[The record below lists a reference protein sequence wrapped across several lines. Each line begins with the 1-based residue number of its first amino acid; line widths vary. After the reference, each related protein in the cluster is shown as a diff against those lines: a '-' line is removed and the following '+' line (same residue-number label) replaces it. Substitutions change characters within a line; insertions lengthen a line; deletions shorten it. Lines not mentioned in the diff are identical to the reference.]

1 MASAPFSPV
10 LRYIHRLAAGQ
21 ASHLTDS
28 ELLDRFA
35 EGHDE
40 EAFAALVHRHG
51 RLVLG
56 SCRRVVQD
64 WHAAEDCFQA
74 VFLVLTMKA
83 RTLSRTESL
92 GPWLHGVA
100 LRVALKA
107 KTQATTRRNIEQKT
121 AVNSED
127 DQRDGLI
134 WRDLR
139 PVLDNAIAG
148 LATKY
153 RIPFV
158 LCYLQGRTVAEI
170 ARELGQPKGTV
181 AAQLARAREQLR
193 HRLVRRGITLSV
205 AGLTFALTESMAPAS
220 VPPALAAKTIKSAGL
235 VAAGRAAV
243 ATFIPNQTATLMEG
257 AMRSMF
263 LTKLKVVG
271 TLAVVALGSALF
283 GYHALA
289 AEQPQEKA
297 KAKVATTATKPGPL
311 PRPAVPTPW
320 HEAKF
325 LIFNVDGDGVETLT
339 YRPMIRTLDK
349 QCSTLRI
356 GEEIKVG
363 DKSIFQG
370 LGCNVTFTLI
380 EKDKVLLEAVV
391 TRNDKVIVLKDGMRS
406 AAEVYQIVQTVKAR
420 DHVELELDSRNFGE
434 PKTRVRIDT
443 QTYTDKTMEEVEIVP
458 SPVPEVPAK
467 KPFNK

>member
-1 MASAPFSPV
+1 MASAQFSPV
-10 LRYIHRLAAGQ
+10 LRYIHRIAAGQ
-21 ASHLTDS
+21 ASQLTDS
-28 ELLDRFA
+28 DLLDRFA

-56 SCRRVVQD
+56 VCRRVVQD
-64 WHAAEDCFQA
+64 WHVAEDCFQA
-74 VFLVLTMKA
+74 VFLVLAMKA
-83 RTLSRTESL
+83 RTLSRTGSL

-100 LRVALKA
+100 IRVALKA
-107 KTQATTRRNIEQKT
+107 KAQATTRRNIERKT
-121 AVNSED
+121 AVNPED
-127 DQRDGLI
+127 DRSDDLV

-139 PVLDNAIAG
+139 PVLDHAIAG

-158 LCYLQGRTVAEI
+158 LCYLQGRTVVEI

-205 AGLTFALTESMAPAS
+205 AGLTLALTESVAPAS
-220 VPPALAAKTIKSAGL
+220 VPPALAVGTIKSAGL

-243 ATFIPNQTATLMEG
+243 AAFIPNQTAALMEG

-271 TLAVVALGSALF
+271 ALAMVALGSALF

-289 AEQPQEKA
+289 AEQTQETA
-297 KAKVATTATKPGPL
+297 KAKVATPATKVAPVVD
-311 PRPAVPTPW
+311 PAVINPW
-320 HEAKF
+320 HDAKF
-325 LIFNVDGDGVETLT
+325 LIFNVDEDGVETLIS
-339 YRPMIRTLDK
+339 RPMARTLDK
-349 QCSTLRI
+349 QRVTLKL
-356 GEEIKVG
+356 GEDIKVG

-370 LGCNVTFTLI
+370 IQCNVTLTLI

-391 TRNDKVIVLKDGMRS
+391 TRNDKVIVFKDGMRS
-406 AAEVYQIVQTVKAR
+406 AAEVHQIVATVKAR
-420 DHVELELDSRNFGE
+420 DHVEVELDSRINGE

-443 QTYTDKTMEEVEIVP
+443 QTYTDRAMSEVEVVP

-467 KPFNK
+467 PAGK